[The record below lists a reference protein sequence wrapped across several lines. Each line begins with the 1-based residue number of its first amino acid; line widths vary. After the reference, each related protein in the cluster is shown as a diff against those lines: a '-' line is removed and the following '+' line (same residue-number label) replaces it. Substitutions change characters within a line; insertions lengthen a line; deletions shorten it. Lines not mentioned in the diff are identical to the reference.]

1 MKIKYINLCK
11 DTMNRIEHNVE
22 VRCVLT
28 AIIIIN
34 DKMMLSTVT
43 PSIGQAPA
51 SCLEAAAAVQSLSRV
66 QLLQL
71 HEL

>member
-51 SCLEAAAAVQSLSRV
+51 SCREAAAAVQSLSRV
-66 QLLQL
+66 QLLRL